1 MADNTVLQVGVKI
14 LLKNKDGK
22 FLFLHRS
29 AKKYPD
35 AKSRWDLVGGKIDSD
50 TLLEEDLRR
59 EINEET
65 GLKLIGTPRLIAA
78 QGVLRIMGRYVIRL
92 TYLGEASG
100 KVALDM
106 KESDNSGWFS
116 LDEIGRFDDLDF
128 YLKELLNKRVLDNLR

>member
-1 MADNTVLQVGVKI
+1 MAENTLLQVEVKI

-29 AKKYPD
+29 SKKYPD
-35 AKSRWDLVGGKIDSD
+35 AKGRWDLVGGKIDSD
-50 TLLEEDLRR
+50 TPLEEDLRR
-59 EINEET
+59 EIKEET
-65 GLKLIGTPRLIAA
+65 GLKLIGVPRLVAA
-78 QGVLRIMGRYVIRL
+78 QGVLRIMGRHVIRL

-100 KVALDM
+100 KVVLAAA
-106 KESDNSGWFS
+106 ESDKSGWFS